1 MIFLLLGAASLILL
15 MYALGMFSKAQI
27 SSIKQFGIWT
37 LAIGGLALT
46 AMLFLTGRGS
56 LAFAALVL
64 LGPIVWSWVAEGK
77 RNKVP
82 PPGGAGGNANWN
94 RRPGARPSS
103 GMSQAEALE
112 VLGLKPGATP
122 TEIRAA
128 HHRLMRASHPD
139 AGGSDWLAA
148 RINQARDVLLK

>member
-1 MIFLLLGAASLILL
+1 MIFLLLGAASLVLL

-27 SSIKQFGIWT
+27 SSIKQFSIWT

-46 AMLFLTGRGS
+46 VMLFLTGRGS
-56 LAFAALVL
+56 LAIAALVL
-64 LGPIVWSWVAEGK
+64 LGPMVWSWVAEGK
-77 RNKVP
+77 RGKVP
-82 PPGGAGGNANWN
+82 PPGGGGANWN

-103 GMSQAEALE
+103 GMSVAEALE
-112 VLGLKPGATP
+112 VLGLTPGASKA
-122 TEIRAA
+122 EIRAA